1 MDTRSALRGREDAP
15 RFGSSFRSSR
25 PPRRGKTR
33 VEHQSPDSR
42 TRPAPVAIPVPGE
55 DTVRIIPLS
64 GVEEVGRNMTAIEF
78 GGDIFI
84 VDCGFSFSEVDTPG
98 IDYILPN
105 TGYLEERRD
114 KIRGLLITHGHLD
127 HIGGIPYIIDRI
139 GNPIIYTRKLT
150 GMMIKKRQ
158 EEFAQT
164 APVQIREVEKDEVI
178 KLGRATIRFFG
189 VTHTV
194 PDSMGIIIETPWGTR
209 YSPAI
214 SSSITW
220 MANRRMKKKRIRDF
234 QESKSSRAS
243 DGQHKCL
250 ATRLLYSRI
259 NRLQDARRH
268 HQKRKGPTH
277 HCNVR
282 IAP

>member
-1 MDTRSALRGREDAP
+1 MITPSSNNPHTRPAGPARSPRSAGRP
-15 RFGSSFRSSR
+15 RFGSSLRSSH

-42 TRPAPVAIPVPGE
+42 NRLASTPIPAPGE
-55 DTVRIIPLS
+55 DTVRIVPLA

-84 VDCGFSFSEVDTPG
+84 VDCGFSFSEVETPG

-139 GNPIIYTRKLT
+139 GNPMIYTRKLT

-158 EEFAQT
+158 EEFPETVASQN
-164 APVQIREVEKDEVI
+164 REREEDEVL
-178 KLGRATIRFFG
+178 KLGKATIRFFG
-189 VTHTV
+189 VTHTL
-194 PDSMGIIIETPWGTR
+194 PDSMGIIIETPWG
-209 YSPAI
+209 
-214 SSSITW
+214 
-220 MANRRMKKKRIRDF
+220 
-234 QESKSSRAS
+234 
-243 DGQHKCL
+243 
-250 ATRLLYSRI
+250 
-259 NRLQDARRH
+259 DAVF
-268 HQKRKGPTH
+268 KIG
-277 HCNVR
+277 
-282 IAP
+282 